1 MPIRNTSRDD
11 ARLLAM
17 LISESNRD
25 VALRFGLNAD
35 NCPRHPSLCTETW
48 VLADFERGEQYFI
61 LQENGTAIGCVA
73 YENPCPRL
81 AYLNR
86 LSVLPAYRK
95 KGAGGQLVRH
105 VIDHARAAG
114 IGSISIGIIAGHAD
128 LRRWYVKL
136 GFSEGET
143 KSFPHL
149 PFAVS
154 YLTYAV
160 QKVGE

>member
-1 MPIRNTSRDD
+1 MLIRNTSRDD

-35 NCPRHPSLCTETW
+35 NCPRHPSFCNETS
-48 VLADFERGEQYFI
+48 VLADFARGERYFI
-61 LQENGTAIGCVA
+61 LQDNGIAIGCVA
-73 YENPCPRL
+73 YEKASEGL

-86 LSVLPAYRK
+86 LSVLPTHRK
-95 KGAGGQLVRH
+95 KGGGERLVRH
-105 VIDHARAAG
+105 VIDHARSSQ
-114 IGSISIGIIAGHAD
+114 ISTISIGIIAAHAE
-128 LRRWYVKL
+128 LKRWYLKL

-143 KSFPHL
+143 KTFPHL

-160 QKVGE
+160 HDLV

>member
-1 MPIRNTSRDD
+1 MLIRNTSRDD

-35 NCPRHPSLCTETW
+35 NCPRHPSFCNETW
-48 VLADFERGEQYFI
+48 VLADFARGERYFI
-61 LQENGTAIGCVA
+61 LQDNGIAIGCVA
-73 YENPCPRL
+73 YEKASEGR

-86 LSVLPAYRK
+86 LSVLPTHRK
-95 KGAGGQLVRH
+95 KGGGERLVRH
-105 VIDHARAAG
+105 VIDHARSSQ
-114 IGSISIGIIAGHAD
+114 ISTISIGIIAAHAE
-128 LRRWYVKL
+128 LKRWYLKL

-143 KSFPHL
+143 KTFPHL

-160 QKVGE
+160 HDLV